1 MSAKFIRK
9 SLKELFYLKNNLNW
23 GLFVFSLAL
32 LVGSSWIV
40 TSAANHFLDV
50 PPFENI
56 ARSASFFSLIGSITW
71 VPVIEEMIF
80 RKYLVS
86 LLQKVFSWKISA
98 GISSIVFAI
107 LHGQKNF
114 LPFLMN
120 GLIYSWAMKKSGTI
134 VMPILLHVSYNIVAV
149 ITQFIQ

>member
-9 SLKELFYLKNNLNW
+9 NLKELFYLKNNLNW
-23 GLFVFSLAL
+23 GLFVFSLGL
-32 LVGSSWIV
+32 LVGSSWIA
-40 TSAANHFLDV
+40 TSAANHFFDV

-71 VPVIEEMIF
+71 VPVIEEIIF

-86 LLQKVFSWKISA
+86 LLQKVFPWKISA

-114 LPFLMN
+114 LPFLIN
-120 GLIYSWAMKKSGTI
+120 GFIYSWIMKKSRTI
-134 VMPILLHVSYNIVAV
+134 VMPILLHMAYNLIA
-149 ITQFIQ
+149 IKTQI

>member
-23 GLFVFSLAL
+23 GLFVFSLGL

-40 TSAANHFLDV
+40 TSAANHFLDI
-50 PPFENI
+50 PPFENV

-86 LLQKVFSWKISA
+86 LLQKVFSWRISA
-98 GISSIVFAI
+98 GMSSIIFAI

-114 LPFLMN
+114 LPFLIN
-120 GLIYSWAMKKSGTI
+120 GFIYSWALKKSGTV
-134 VMPILLHVSYNIVAV
+134 VMPILLHVSYNIVAL

>member
-23 GLFVFSLAL
+23 GLFVFSLGL

-40 TSAANHFLDV
+40 TSAVNHFFDV

-56 ARSASFFSLIGSITW
+56 ARSASFFRLIGSITW

-86 LLQKVFSWKISA
+86 LLQKVFPWKISA

-114 LPFLMN
+114 LPFLIN
-120 GLIYSWAMKKSGTI
+120 GFIYSWTMKKSGTI
-134 VMPILLHVSYNIVAV
+134 VMPILLHMAYNLIA
-149 ITQFIQ
+149 IKTQI

>member
-23 GLFVFSLAL
+23 GLFVFSLGL

-40 TSAANHFLDV
+40 TSAANHFLDI
-50 PPFENI
+50 PPFENV

-71 VPVIEEMIF
+71 VPMIEEMIF

-86 LLQKVFSWKISA
+86 LLQKVFSWRISA
-98 GISSIVFAI
+98 GMSSIIFAI

-114 LPFLMN
+114 LPFLIN
-120 GLIYSWAMKKSGTI
+120 GFIYSWALKKSGTV
-134 VMPILLHVSYNIVAV
+134 VMPILLHVSYNIVAL